1 MSRLSEDLGA
11 AAVADPAALTGV
23 AVDLTFTTNAPTPS
37 ATQTIADG
45 TVPTVAELGQLAAN
59 SEVFQAAAVADI
71 LAIRTQLVALITAL
85 ENAKLVKV

>member
-11 AAVADPAALTGV
+11 AAVADPAAITGIEV
-23 AVDLTFTTNAPTPS
+23 ALTFSANAPTPS
-37 ATQTIADG
+37 GTQTIADG

-59 SEVFQAAAVADI
+59 SEVFQAAIVADV

-85 ENAKLVKV
+85 ENANLVKT